1 MEKTQ
6 SNTFKKAYSPY
17 KLAFEMLSHALAELF
32 GNIVFNFTR
41 SVAER
46 YDLGERDDVAIII
59 GYNALE
65 DTGKEWYVKHTGEL
79 IYQEYSNRKATSADY
94 LKSRGSLRAQLI
106 DASSISAATHT
117 PELSPEARDMA
128 WKRLRPSISR
138 TVLNSLC
145 YGFLIS
151 VLSATVFG
159 VVSFTVYY
167 FGYQSQLNCEHH
179 HPKESIPIKLQWLI
193 TISEVLAVGFLYFW
207 FFIDISFYF
216 SPFQL
221 SGVRKT
227 IVIVSLLFYL
237 VDSVYRLGMQA
248 CGISHGKL
256 TALQRVPGQAIF
268 CLSSCVIIYVMK
280 MHFCFGPLVQQVK
293 FIVLLAVPYALT
305 QGIAV
310 LTASCIYPAYNKQNK
325 SGKILFAIFIPLI
338 VVVIKV
344 AGRICIQRLWCRIS
358 HPGTSFVLLVPVYCG
373 SAIMLRLLQV
383 DLHSLESVA
392 LIGVIHG
399 IAEVFDRS
407 IMAFIDHIVH
417 QVLEKRRIAW
427 GGFRT
432 PRRERLAADLTIM
445 SMLSESSAVIAVNIF
460 LHLYRY
466 FYTYDNS
473 PLKVLKSFA
482 LATSVPLGIEWF
494 FTSVSI
500 AIETRYKNLPVVA
513 VWRKRWKRHLA
524 VLLIN
529 LVMVCIWTSKSLLIT
544 VEAHFKGN
552 VKDHCQMPFKL

>member
-1 MEKTQ
+1 MEITWPD
-6 SNTFKKAYSPY
+6 TFQRAFSSC
-17 KLAFEMLSHALAELF
+17 KLAFKMLGHTLVELF

-46 YDLGERDDVAIII
+46 CDIDDRDDVANTI
-59 GYNALE
+59 GYYPLE
-65 DTGKEWYVKHTGEL
+65 DTGKEWYAQHTGEL
-79 IYQEYSNRKATSADY
+79 IYQEYSNSKATSADY
-94 LKSRGSLRAQLI
+94 LTSSGSLRAQLI
-106 DASSISAATHT
+106 DASSTSATTHT

-128 WKRLRPSISR
+128 WKSLRPSISR
-138 TVLNSLC
+138 TVLNSLS

-151 VLSATVFG
+151 VLSATVCG
-159 VVSFTVYY
+159 MVSFTVYY
-167 FGYQSQLNCEHH
+167 FCYQTKLNCELHS
-179 HPKESIPIKLQWLI
+179 KESIPIKLQWLI
-193 TISEVLAVGFLYFW
+193 TISEIVSVGFLYFL

-216 SPFQL
+216 RQFQL
-221 SGVRKT
+221 SGVRNT
-227 IVIVSLLFYL
+227 LVIVSLLFYL
-237 VDSVYRLGMQA
+237 VDSIYRLGMQA
-248 CGISHGKL
+248 CGISHSKL
-256 TALQRVPGQAIF
+256 TALQVVPAEVIF

-280 MHFCFGPLVQQVK
+280 MHFCFGTLIQQVK
-293 FIVLLAVPYALT
+293 FMVLFVVPYALT
-305 QGIAV
+305 QFIAI
-310 LTASCIYPAYNKQNK
+310 LIASCVYPAYNKQDA
-325 SGKILFAIFIPLI
+325 SGKLLIAIFIPLI

-358 HPGTSFVLLVPVYCG
+358 HPGTSFVLLAPMYCG

-383 DLHSLESVA
+383 DLHNLDSVA

-399 IAEVFDRS
+399 IAEVFDRF
-407 IMAFIDHIVH
+407 IMAFLDHNVH
-417 QVLEKRRIAW
+417 QVVEKRKTPW

-460 LHLYRY
+460 LHLYQY
-466 FYTYDNS
+466 FYTYDNL
-473 PLKVLKSFA
+473 PLKLLQSFA
-482 LATSVPLGIEWF
+482 LTTSVPLGVEWF

-529 LVMVCIWTSKSLLIT
+529 VVMVCIWTSKSLFIT
-544 VEAHFKGN
+544 VQGRFKDN
-552 VKDHCQMPFKL
+552 VKDYCQIPFKL

>member
-1 MEKTQ
+1 MI
-6 SNTFKKAYSPY
+6 SHTF
-17 KLAFEMLSHALAELF
+17 AELF

-46 YDLGERDDVAIII
+46 FDLGESNDVANII
-59 GYNALE
+59 GYYPLE
-65 DTGKEWYVKHTGEL
+65 DTGKEWYAQHTGEL
-79 IYQEYSNRKATSADY
+79 IYQEYSNIKATSADY
-94 LKSRGSLRAQLI
+94 LTSSGSLRAQLI
-106 DASSISAATHT
+106 DASSTSATTHT
-117 PELSPEARDMA
+117 SDFLPEARDMA
-128 WKRLRPSISR
+128 WKGLRPSISR

-159 VVSFTVYY
+159 MVSFPVYY
-167 FGYQSQLNCEHH
+167 FCYQTQLNCEL

-193 TISEVLAVGFLYFW
+193 TISEILSVGFLYFW

-216 SPFQL
+216 RPFQL
-221 SGVRKT
+221 SGVRNT
-227 IVIVSLLFYL
+227 LVIVSLLFYL

-248 CGISHGKL
+248 CGISHSKL
-256 TALQRVPGQAIF
+256 TALQRVPAEAIF

-280 MHFCFGPLVQQVK
+280 MHFCFGPMIQQVK
-293 FIVLLAVPYALT
+293 FMVLFVVPYALAQCT
-305 QGIAV
+305 AI
-310 LTASCIYPAYNKQNK
+310 LTAYVIYPAYNRQNA
-325 SGKILFAIFIPLI
+325 SGKILIAMFVPL
-338 VVVIKV
+338 VVAVLK
-344 AGRICIQRLWCRIS
+344 ATGRICIQRLWCRIS
-358 HPGTSFVLLVPVYCG
+358 HPGTSFVLLAPTYCG

-383 DLHSLESVA
+383 DLHSPESVA

-417 QVLEKRRIAW
+417 QVLEKRQIPW

-445 SMLSESSAVIAVNIF
+445 SMLSESSAVVAVNIF
-460 LHLYRY
+460 VHLYQY

-473 PLKVLKSFA
+473 PLKLLQSFA
-482 LATSVPLGIEWF
+482 LTTSVPLGIEWF

-500 AIETRYKNLPVVA
+500 AIETRYKNLPLVA

-524 VLLIN
+524 VLLSN
-529 LVMVCIWTSKSLLIT
+529 SVMLCIWTSSSLLIA
-544 VEAHFKGN
+544 VEGRFEDN

>member
-1 MEKTQ
+1 
-6 SNTFKKAYSPY
+6 
-17 KLAFEMLSHALAELF
+17 MLSHTFAELF
-32 GNIVFNFTR
+32 GNIFFNFTR

-46 YDLGERDDVAIII
+46 YDLGENEDVANTI

-65 DTGKEWYVKHTGEL
+65 DTGKEWYAQHTGEL
-79 IYQEYSNRKATSADY
+79 IYQEYCDREATLADY
-94 LKSRGSLRAQLI
+94 LTRRGSLRAQLI
-106 DASSISAATHT
+106 DASSTTATTYT
-117 PELSPEARDMA
+117 PESSPEAGDMA
-128 WKRLRPSISR
+128 WKRLRSSIHR
-138 TVLNSLC
+138 AVLNSLC
-145 YGFLIS
+145 YGFSIS

-167 FGYQSQLNCEHH
+167 FCYQTTLICEH

-193 TISEVLAVGFLYFW
+193 TTSEVLSVGFLYFW
-207 FFIDISFYF
+207 FFINISFYF
-216 SPFQL
+216 RPFQL

-227 IVIVSLLFYL
+227 IVIVSLLSYL
-237 VDSVYRLGMQA
+237 VDSVYRLSMQA

-256 TALQRVPGQAIF
+256 TTLQRVPAQAIF

-293 FIVLLAVPYALT
+293 FIVLLAVPNALT
-305 QGIAV
+305 QCVAV
-310 LTASCIYPAYNKQNK
+310 LTVSCIYPAYNKK
-325 SGKILFAIFIPLI
+325 TASGKILFAIFIPLI
-338 VVVIKV
+338 AVVVKV

-358 HPGTSFVLLVPVYCG
+358 HPGTSFVLLAPMYCG

-417 QVLEKRRIAW
+417 QVLEKRQIAW

-445 SMLSESSAVIAVNIF
+445 SMLSESSAVITVNIF
-460 LHLYRY
+460 LHLYQY

-482 LATSVPLGIEWF
+482 LTTSVPLGIEWF

-529 LVMVCIWTSKSLLIT
+529 LVMVCIWTSHSLLIT